1 MPRASIPR
9 RVALATIVLLV
20 SSAVAA
26 AQDPG
31 GSGFSRTNVRAV
43 RTAQAPVID
52 GRLTDDVW
60 GTASPVS
67 GFIQREPDEGAAAS
81 EDTEIRILY
90 DDTALYVGARMF
102 DAHPDLLVRRLS
114 TRDGSFDSDWI
125 GIYLDPL
132 HDKLTGVIFRVSSAN
147 AQQDMVLYNDSWTD
161 SSWDA
166 VWQSEVSVDDRGWVA
181 EIRIPLSQLRFTGA
195 SQQTWGINVER
206 YLQRR
211 NENSFLRMVPKNE
224 SGIASRMVDLEG
236 LDGLKPRRR
245 LELLPYVATTGE
257 FVTPARI
264 GATRTPFNDGS
275 QAFAAAG
282 LDLKWG
288 LTNNLTVTGTINP
301 DFGQVEV
308 DPAVVNLTAFE
319 TYFPEKRAFFLE
331 GSQIFNNFGQG
342 GANDAWGF
350 HNTEPT
356 LFYSRR
362 IGRSP
367 QVTASGDFV
376 DVPAAT
382 TILGAAKLTG
392 KTSSNWSLGFLDA
405 VTGNE
410 TARVQDG
417 RLRGTALVEPLTN
430 YVVARVQRDI
440 GGRAGAGF
448 LMTATNRQLNDDR
461 MRDSLVGQAYVV
473 GGDGYLFLDHDRDW
487 VLTGRLA
494 RSRVAGTASVIDRLQ
509 RAPQRYF
516 QRPDAPHVSLDP
528 TRTAL
533 DGYEGR
539 LMLNRNTGIWR
550 VNAALWGV
558 SPGFE
563 SNDLGFHTTGDR
575 GGAHVVWTL
584 QNNTPGRVLRS
595 RFLWIAKWYTWN
607 GNHDLQ
613 SDGDQVSFQMRFL
626 NYWQTTLN
634 VSTNRWTQDD
644 RLTRGGP
651 SAASPGGG
659 FVNINGST
667 DSRQPLWFSGFYTQN
682 WCHCD
687 GGGYSTGVTVNY
699 KPSSRLTISSGPNW
713 NRNREPAQYVT
724 SVTDPK
730 ATNTYA
736 SRYVF
741 GALAQTQLT
750 LQTRLTTLLSSK
762 VSITLF
768 MQPLIA
774 AGHYTRFK
782 ELAIPRT
789 YDFVPYTPSPS
800 FSNPDFSLGSLR
812 MNAVFRW
819 DLKPGSTLYAVWTRQ
834 QQDTSQPADF
844 ALRRN
849 AAAMLSAPGD
859 DVVLLKMAYWF
870 GR

>member
-1 MPRASIPR
+1 
-9 RVALATIVLLV
+9 
-20 SSAVAA
+20 
-26 AQDPG
+26 
-31 GSGFSRTNVRAV
+31 
-43 RTAQAPVID
+43 
-52 GRLTDDVW
+52 
-60 GTASPVS
+60 
-67 GFIQREPDEGAAAS
+67 
-81 EDTEIRILY
+81 
-90 DDTALYVGARMF
+90 
-102 DAHPDLLVRRLS
+102 
-114 TRDGSFDSDWI
+114 
-125 GIYLDPL
+125 
-132 HDKLTGVIFRVSSAN
+132 
-147 AQQDMVLYNDSWTD
+147 
-161 SSWDA
+161 
-166 VWQSEVSVDDRGWVA
+166 
-181 EIRIPLSQLRFTGA
+181 
-195 SQQTWGINVER
+195 
-206 YLQRR
+206 
-211 NENSFLRMVPKNE
+211 
-224 SGIASRMVDLEG
+224 
-236 LDGLKPRRR
+236 
-245 LELLPYVATTGE
+245 
-257 FVTPARI
+257 
-264 GATRTPFNDGS
+264 
-275 QAFAAAG
+275 
-282 LDLKWG
+282 
-288 LTNNLTVTGTINP
+288 
-301 DFGQVEV
+301 
-308 DPAVVNLTAFE
+308 
-319 TYFPEKRAFFLE
+319 
-331 GSQIFNNFGQG
+331 
-342 GANDAWGF
+342 
-350 HNTEPT
+350 
-356 LFYSRR
+356 
-362 IGRSP
+362 
-367 QVTASGDFV
+367 
-376 DVPAAT
+376 
-382 TILGAAKLTG
+382 
-392 KTSSNWSLGFLDA
+392 
-405 VTGNE
+405 
-410 TARVQDG
+410 
-417 RLRGTALVEPLTN
+417 
-430 YVVARVQRDI
+430 
-440 GGRAGAGF
+440 
-448 LMTATNRQLNDDR
+448 
-461 MRDSLVGQAYVV
+461 
-473 GGDGYLFLDHDRDW
+473 
-487 VLTGRLA
+487 
-494 RSRVAGTASVIDRLQ
+494 
-509 RAPQRYF
+509 
-516 QRPDAPHVSLDP
+516 
-528 TRTAL
+528 
-533 DGYEGR
+533 
-539 LMLNRNTGIWR
+539 MLNRNTGIWR

-584 QNNTPGRVLRS
+584 QNNTPGRLLRS

-724 SVTDPK
+724 SVADPT
-730 ATNTYA
+730 ATNTYG

-844 ALRRN
+844 ALRRD